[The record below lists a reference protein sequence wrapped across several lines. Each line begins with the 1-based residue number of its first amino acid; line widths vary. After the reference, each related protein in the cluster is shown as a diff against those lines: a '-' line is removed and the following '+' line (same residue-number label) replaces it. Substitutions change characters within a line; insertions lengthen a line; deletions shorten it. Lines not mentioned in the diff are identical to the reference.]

1 MATCAVSFKL
11 ASSIVFHSP
20 TEFLWIVLVVY
31 QSCKV
36 PSTSVSMYGHWV
48 GGFLVISSGDGQVG
62 LPHVRVL
69 VCCSFNKVLVLWAV
83 GVISIVFLSSAHLLI
98 SVPTQC
104 LREASMLCNLPFFS
118 PTICCLITCLLPG
131 NWPLPVGRHVFTWY
145 FEVSSCWLCV
155 DCCSG
160 KLLWSTFR
168 STRCLALVL
177 CEASFSQFF

>member
-1 MATCAVSFKL
+1 MC
-11 ASSIVFHSP
+11 SIS
-20 TEFLWIVLVVY
+20 L
-31 QSCKV
+31 V

-48 GGFLVISSGDGQVG
+48 GGFLVISSSDGQVG
-62 LPHVRVL
+62 LPRVRVL
-69 VCCSFNKVLVLWAV
+69 VCCSVNKVLVPVAI

-104 LREASMLCNLPFFS
+104 LREASMLCNVPFFS
-118 PTICCLITCLLPG
+118 PTIWLPVFLPG
-131 NWPLPVGRHVFTWY
+131 NWPLPVGRHVFIWY

-160 KLLWSTFR
+160 KLLWSAFR

-177 CEASFSQFF
+177 CDASFSQIF

>member
-1 MATCAVSFKL
+1 MGTCAISFKL

-20 TEFLWIVLVVY
+20 TDFLWIVHVLY
-31 QSCKV
+31 QSCPK
-36 PSTSVSMYGHWV
+36 HV
-48 GGFLVISSGDGQVG
+48 GVDVWALSWRLSCNQFRWWSGWSDR
-62 LPHVRVL
+62 VRVL
-69 VCCSFNKVLVLWAV
+69 VCCSVNKVLVPVAI

-118 PTICCLITCLLPG
+118 PTIWLPVFLPG

-160 KLLWSTFR
+160 KLLWSAFR

-177 CEASFSQFF
+177 CDASFSQIF